1 MSYNFKKSYYFWLFF
16 LFLACEKNFI
26 EDDLL
31 PEVPREDMVFKV
43 KESTV
48 IDNQLIWFEI
58 DTEADHT
65 FLIFDT
71 DSNSTIAKQTISPTI
86 GINNFILYTKALPTK
101 KLQLQLILGGEIIK
115 STFIIVE

>member
-1 MSYNFKKSYYFWLFF
+1 MRKYLILL
-16 LFLACEKNFI
+16 LFLLFSCEKDFI

-31 PEVPREDMVFKV
+31 PDVPREDMVFKV

-48 IDNQLIWFEI
+48 VDNQLIWFEI

-71 DSNSTIAKQTISPTI
+71 DSQSTVVKQTISPTI

>member
-1 MSYNFKKSYYFWLFF
+1 MRKYLILL
-16 LFLACEKNFI
+16 LFLLFSCEKDFI

-31 PEVPREDMVFKV
+31 PDVPREDMVFKV

-48 IDNQLIWFEI
+48 VDNQLIWFEI
-58 DTEADHT
+58 NTEVEHT

-71 DSNSTIAKQTISPTI
+71 DSQSTVTKQTISPTI

-101 KLQLQLILGGEIIK
+101 KLQLQLILGSEIIK

>member
-1 MSYNFKKSYYFWLFF
+1 MRKYLILL
-16 LFLACEKNFI
+16 LFLLFSCEKDFI

-58 DTEADHT
+58 DTEAEHT

-71 DSNSTIAKQTISPTI
+71 DLQSTVTKQTISPTI
-86 GINNFILYTKALPTK
+86 GINNFTLYTKALPSK
-101 KLQLQLILGGEIIK
+101 KLQLQLILSGEIIK

>member
-1 MSYNFKKSYYFWLFF
+1 MRKYLILL
-16 LFLACEKNFI
+16 LFLLFSCEKDFI

-48 IDNQLIWFEI
+48 VDNQLIWFEI

-71 DSNSTIAKQTISPTI
+71 DSQSTVVKQTISPTI

-101 KLQLQLILGGEIIK
+101 KLQLKLILGGEIIK

>member
-1 MSYNFKKSYYFWLFF
+1 MRKYLILL
-16 LFLACEKNFI
+16 LFLLFSCEKDFI

-48 IDNQLIWFEI
+48 VDNQLIWFEI

-71 DSNSTIAKQTISPTI
+71 DSQSTVVKQTISPTI

-115 STFIIVE
+115 STLIIVE

>member
-1 MSYNFKKSYYFWLFF
+1 MRKYLILL
-16 LFLACEKNFI
+16 LFLLFSCEKDFI

-31 PEVPREDMVFKV
+31 PDVPREDMVFKV

-48 IDNQLIWFEI
+48 VDNQLIWFEI
-58 DTEADHT
+58 NTEVEHT

-71 DSNSTIAKQTISPTI
+71 DLQSTVTKQTISPTI
-86 GINNFILYTKALPTK
+86 GINNFTLYTKALPSK
-101 KLQLQLILGGEIIK
+101 KLQLQLILSGEIIK

>member
-1 MSYNFKKSYYFWLFF
+1 MRKYLILL
-16 LFLACEKNFI
+16 LFLLFSCEKDFI

-58 DTEADHT
+58 DVETDHT
-65 FLIFDT
+65 FIIFDT
-71 DSNSTIAKQTISPTI
+71 NSKSTISKQTISPTI
-86 GINNFILYTKALPTK
+86 GINNLTLYTKSLPK
-101 KLQLQLILGGEIIK
+101 EKLQLQLILGGEIIK

>member
-1 MSYNFKKSYYFWLFF
+1 MRKYLILL
-16 LFLACEKNFI
+16 LFLLFSCEKDFI

-48 IDNQLIWFEI
+48 VDNQLIWFEI
-58 DTEADHT
+58 NTEVEHT
-65 FLIFDT
+65 FLIFDI

>member
-1 MSYNFKKSYYFWLFF
+1 MRKYLILL
-16 LFLACEKNFI
+16 LFLLFSCEKDFI

-31 PEVPREDMVFKV
+31 PDVPREDMVFKV

-48 IDNQLIWFEI
+48 VDNQLIWFEI
-58 DTEADHT
+58 DTEAEHT

-71 DSNSTIAKQTISPTI
+71 DLQSTVTKQTISPTI
-86 GINNFILYTKALPTK
+86 GINNFTLYTKALPSK
-101 KLQLQLILGGEIIK
+101 KLQLQLILAGEVIK

>member
-1 MSYNFKKSYYFWLFF
+1 MRKYLILL
-16 LFLACEKNFI
+16 LFLLFSCEKDFI

-48 IDNQLIWFEI
+48 VDNQLIWFEI
-58 DTEADHT
+58 NTEADHT

-71 DSNSTIAKQTISPTI
+71 DLQSTVTKQTISPTI

-101 KLQLQLILGGEIIK
+101 KLELQLILGGEIVK

>member
-1 MSYNFKKSYYFWLFF
+1 MSYNFQKWYYFWLFF
-16 LFLACEKNFI
+16 LFLACQKDFI

-31 PEVPREDMVFKV
+31 PDVPREDMVFKV

-58 DTEADHT
+58 DVETDHT
-65 FLIFDT
+65 FIIFDT
-71 DSNSTIAKQTISPTI
+71 NSKSTISKQTISPTI
-86 GINNFILYTKALPTK
+86 GINNLTLYTKSLPK
-101 KLQLQLILGGEIIK
+101 EKLQLQLILGGEIIK

>member
-1 MSYNFKKSYYFWLFF
+1 MRKYLILL
-16 LFLACEKNFI
+16 LFLLFSCEKDFI

-31 PEVPREDMVFKV
+31 PDVPREDMVFKV

-48 IDNQLIWFEI
+48 VDNQLIWFEI
-58 DTEADHT
+58 NTEVEHT

-71 DSNSTIAKQTISPTI
+71 DSQSTVTKQTISPTI
-86 GINNFILYTKALPTK
+86 GINNFTLYTKALPSK
-101 KLQLQLILGGEIIK
+101 KLQLQLILSGEIIK